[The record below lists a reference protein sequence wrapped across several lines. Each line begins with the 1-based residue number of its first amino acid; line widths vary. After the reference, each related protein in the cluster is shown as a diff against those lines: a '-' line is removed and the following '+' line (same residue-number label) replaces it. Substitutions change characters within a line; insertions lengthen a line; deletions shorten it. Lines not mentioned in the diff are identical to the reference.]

1 MRNNKVVYRHST
13 PCGRVFYIGMGS
25 EDRAHDKYS
34 RNIFWKRIKRK
45 YGGFNVEILA
55 RDLSTEQAYELEEL
69 LISEYGRRDNGT
81 GILCNLDDGG
91 AGVKGQI
98 IKEKQK
104 KKTSKR
110 FSKKVINTETKEILD
125 SATQLL
131 KKYKIYFNSLRKKS
145 PSSDWMYLEDYNS
158 GKAETFEW
166 KNRYSK
172 ITNKNY
178 NPIINV
184 KTKKIYDTIQEI
196 DICVCYNYFCQ
207 QLKGSRKNTT
217 DYMYLKDY
225 EKGKHLTEKWK
236 NRHKKVIKPKKKR
249 IYRVYDNKKE
259 TVIFG
264 TKDELS
270 AKTKVNLSGLTSNNS
285 RDNGRY
291 IILESAYDNKQFHR
305 WKDILDKETNKIER
319 FNQAHLAK
327 HLGVKSNNL
336 SNFFSGKQKVL
347 YGRYIMVFYNPIKKI
362 YE

>member
-1 MRNNKVVYRHST
+1 MDNNKVVYRHCT
-13 PCGRVFYIGMGS
+13 PCGRIFYIGMGS
-25 EDRAHDKYS
+25 EDRAYSRHS

-45 YGGFNVEILA
+45 YGGFNVDILA
-55 RDLSTEQAYELEEL
+55 RDLSIEQAYELEEL

-131 KKYKIYFNSLRKKS
+131 KKYKIYSNSLRKKS
-145 PSSDWMYLEDYNS
+145 PSSDWMYLEDYNY

-166 KNRYSK
+166 ENRYSK

-196 DICVCYNYFCQ
+196 DAGVCYKYLCQ
-207 QLKGSRKNTT
+207 QLKGSKKNFT

-236 NRHKKVIKPKKKR
+236 NRHKKVIKPREKR
-249 IYRVYDNKKE
+249 VYRVYDNKE
-259 TVIFG
+259 EIVIIG

-285 RDNGRY
+285 RGNGRY
-291 IILESAYDNKQFHR
+291 ILLENASDNRQLHM
-305 WKDILDKETNKIER
+305 WKNILDKETNKVER
-319 FNQAHLAK
+319 FNQIHLAN
-327 HLGVKSNNL
+327 HIGVKSNSV
-336 SNFFSGKQKVL
+336 SNFFMGITKTL
-347 YGRYIMVFYNPIKKI
+347 YNRYVIV
-362 YE
+362 